1 MAIKHEKLAT
11 SFLVAEA
18 KTWYLHPIESAP
30 ACGSNRIVWL
40 LMSFVH
46 TTRQEFPAG
55 DRWGSH
61 HKLNACFVDID
72 FGSSTEA
79 SRRSNEYHLKESTPQ
94 RYRLRKNGRN
104 T

>member
-1 MAIKHEKLAT
+1 MATKHGKLAA

-18 KTWYLHPIESAP
+18 KTWEFHPIESVV
-30 ACGSNRIVWL
+30 ACGSDRVVWPL
-40 LMSFVH
+40 VSFIH

-61 HKLNACFVDID
+61 HELNACFVDID
-72 FGSSTEA
+72 CGSSTEA
-79 SRRSNEYHLKESTPQ
+79 SRRSNGYHLKESTPQ